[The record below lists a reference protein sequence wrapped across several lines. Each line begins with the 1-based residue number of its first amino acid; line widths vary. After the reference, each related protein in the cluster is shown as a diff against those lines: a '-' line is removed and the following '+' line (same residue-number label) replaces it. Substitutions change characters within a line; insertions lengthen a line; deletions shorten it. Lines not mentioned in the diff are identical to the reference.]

1 MSSSLCAMTEQ
12 QLSRKSNYCLW
23 SCFSEQQLELRIAWA
38 PSGNACSIFP
48 RFSLS
53 RFSLHSW
60 LLRYMQADQ
69 LSPPRSVNI
78 CLWSFLDS
86 SAASWLLPCLCYQRL
101 LLNHTRVRVS
111 TSSVNYLMCTLTM
124 SLPPRLF
131 PLTHRSK
138 GPQLWI
144 LLRVLGCA
152 FTPCCLHSLAPAYR
166 PSRFLPPCLMIAQ

>member
-23 SCFSEQQLELRIAWA
+23 SCFSEQKLELRIAWA
-38 PSGNACSIFP
+38 PSGNACSTMSTFFSFP
-48 RFSLS
+48 LLSSL
-53 RFSLHSW
+53 W

-69 LSPPRSVNI
+69 LSPPRSVHI

-101 LLNHTRVRVS
+101 LLHHTRVRVS

-124 SLPPRLF
+124 SLSPRLF

-138 GPQLWI
+138 GPSCGYSSGFWAVPSLPVVYTAWP
-144 LLRVLGCA
+144 LL
-152 FTPCCLHSLAPAYR
+152 PALLDF
-166 PSRFLPPCLMIAQ
+166 SHLV

>member
-1 MSSSLCAMTEQ
+1 MQWLSNDWAENPIIAFDPVSQSKSS
-12 QLSRKSNYCLW
+12 N
-23 SCFSEQQLELRIAWA
+23 SELHELLLEMPALL
-38 PSGNACSIFP
+38 FP

-53 RFSLHSW
+53 HFSLHSW

-69 LSPPRSVNI
+69 LSPPRSVHI

-101 LLNHTRVRVS
+101 LLNHTKVHVS
-111 TSSVNYLMCTLTM
+111 TSSVNYLMYTLTM
-124 SLPPRLF
+124 SLSPRLF

-152 FTPCCLHSLAPAYR
+152 FTPCCLHSLAPAYC